1 MTPTWL
7 IVPVKP
13 FAEGKSRLT
22 TKLSP
27 VQRARLSRQLLT
39 HVIKTAAASELF
51 AHMLVVSRDP
61 SVAEIAKRFAVE
73 LLAEEGR
80 DLNDALQQARERA
93 VAHGAEAILVLPSDL
108 PRLTVDDLEQ
118 LVAASDA
125 GAVLAPSRDHGTNA
139 LLLEPPGLIDFAF
152 GPGSFDRHRHLAQQA
167 GVTPR
172 LIATPSL
179 AFDLDSPDDLAEL
192 AGDGAAVCVG

>member
-1 MTPTWL
+1 MTSTWL

-39 HVIKTAAASELF
+39 HVVKTAAASELF
-51 AHMLVVSRDP
+51 VHTLVVSRDP
-61 SVAEIAKRFAVE
+61 SAAEIAEHFAVE

-80 DLNDALQQARERA
+80 DLNNALEQARARA

-108 PRLTVDDLEQ
+108 PRLTVDDLRQ
-118 LVAASDA
+118 LMAASDA
-125 GAVLAPSRDHGTNA
+125 GAVLAPSRDRGTNA
-139 LLLEPPGLIDFAF
+139 LLLRPPGIIDFAF
-152 GPGSFDRHRHLAQQA
+152 GPSSFDRHQHLAQQA
-167 GVTPR
+167 GVTPGI
-172 LIATPSL
+172 IATPSL

-192 AGDGAAVCVG
+192 VGDGAELCVG